1 MTTSMIAPPESR
13 IHLWDPDEA
22 VPAEGTRFAPQ
33 GELARGDP
41 ARDLPARGDPP
52 RGLLRWLFEIPAV
65 IYRSRMGWIFGR
77 RFLLLTHRGRR
88 SGTIRKT
95 VVEAALFDPET
106 FESLVIAGWGDRTN
120 WYRNIVAGPA
130 LEVETGGRRYRPTQ
144 RILAPTEVRDAV
156 EEYVERNP
164 WARGVIERLGLA
176 TNDGDLRE
184 IRVAQLRGVAFRP
197 DPALEPR
204 VRRARRRWT
213 TRRVYDVL
221 APWYDLAVENLEA
234 RVRAAG
240 LRLLDAWPGETI
252 VEFGSGT
259 GQALSAL
266 APLVGVEGRV
276 IGVDLSPAMV
286 ERSRTMIAADGIGA
300 WVSAEVGDATGSGLP
315 DDLADG
321 IFMSFVLESF
331 ADEDVGRVLAEC
343 HRILRPGGRLV
354 VVALDRPD
362 RPGAVVRIYEL
373 VHRLFPQIVDCAP
386 MRVVTALRD
395 AAFEVEA
402 VDAQTMTGLPVAVV
416 RARRASA

>member
-1 MTTSMIAPPESR
+1 MTTSMIVPPESR
-13 IHLWDPDEA
+13 IHPADPSEPVSVGA
-22 VPAEGTRFAPQ
+22 TGFVPQREP
-33 GELARGDP
+33 ARGD
-41 ARDLPARGDPP
+41 PARGDPP
-52 RGLLRWLFEIPAV
+52 RGLLRLFFEIPAV
-65 IYRSRMGWIFGR
+65 VYRLRMGWIFGR

-88 SGTIRKT
+88 SGIIRKT

-120 WYRNIVAGPA
+120 WYRNIVAAPA

-156 EEYVERNP
+156 EEYVERYP
-164 WARGVIERLGLA
+164 WARGVLERLGLA

-234 RVRAAG
+234 RVRASG

-266 APLVGVEGRV
+266 APMVGVEGRV

-286 ERSRTMIAADGIGA
+286 ERSRTRIAADGVGA
-300 WVSAEVGDATGSGLP
+300 WVSADVGDATDSGLP
-315 DDLADG
+315 GDLADG

-331 ADEDVGRVLAEC
+331 ADEDVGKVLAEC
-343 HRILRPGGRLV
+343 RRILRPGGRLV
-354 VVALDRPD
+354 VVAMDRRDRPTLAS
-362 RPGAVVRIYEL
+362 RAYEGL
-373 VHRLFPQIVDCAP
+373 QRLFPSILDCRP
-386 MRVVTALRD
+386 MRVAGILGAAGFEIDRTDLD
-395 AAFEVEA
+395 AIS
-402 VDAQTMTGLPVAVV
+402 GLPISLT
-416 RARRASA
+416 RTRPSAR